1 LKNGNFQSQFL
12 GLFFVEMKN
21 EYNLRDHRR
30 FTLSGEKRDIP
41 EAVSPKDITEA
52 AKRNS
57 KAKKSALVSFA
68 LLSIFILIKIIGIIV
83 LVSLIILLF
92 IVWIFFSEFILSPK
106 SRK

>member
-1 LKNGNFQSQFL
+1 
-12 GLFFVEMKN
+12 MKSN
-21 EYNLRDHRR
+21 YNLRDHRR

-41 EAVSPKDITEA
+41 EAVSPIDKTEA
-52 AKRNS
+52 AKSHS

-83 LVSLIILLF
+83 LVSLIILIF

-106 SRK
+106 SRR